1 MPEFYVLTKIT
12 CEEKHCGE
20 CKRYTWDGYLM
31 QYLCQQFD
39 KAFLLTRPDPFQ
51 KRIRCQAC
59 LDAQKVV
66 EARLL
71 DQHIDHLNYFSE
83 AWKEIGTS
91 DLSKFARN
99 ALGEKDKP

>member
-1 MPEFYVLTKIT
+1 MPEFYALTKIV
-12 CEEKHCGE
+12 CEEKHCGD
-20 CKRYTWDGYLM
+20 CKFQYGDGKPPTWKCDIHEDAGIV
-31 QYLCQQFD
+31 D
-39 KAFLLTRPDPFQ
+39 D
-51 KRIRCQAC
+51 IRCQAC

-83 AWKEIGTS
+83 AWKELGTS

-99 ALGEKDKP
+99 WLKG